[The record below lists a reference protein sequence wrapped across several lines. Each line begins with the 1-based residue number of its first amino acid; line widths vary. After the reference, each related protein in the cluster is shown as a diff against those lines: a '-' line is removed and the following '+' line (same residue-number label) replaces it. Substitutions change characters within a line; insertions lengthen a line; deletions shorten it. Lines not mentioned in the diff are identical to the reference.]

1 MVFSSIPFLFF
12 FFPLFLIIYY
22 LVPFKH
28 KGIRWKNI
36 VLLIFSLIFYAWG
49 EPVYILLMI
58 FSSLVD
64 YYSGKMINK
73 YWHESKNKKLF
84 LILSIIINLGL
95 LGFFKY
101 ADFLIENI
109 NVLFSLNIEPLKLGL
124 PIGISFF
131 TFQTMSYSIDVYRG
145 KVNYEKD
152 FFSFITS
159 V

>member
-64 YYSGKMINK
+64 YYSGK
-73 YWHESKNKKLF
+73 
-84 LILSIIINLGL
+84 LGT
-95 LGFFKY
+95 GFY
-101 ADFLIENI
+101 
-109 NVLFSLNIEPLKLGL
+109 
-124 PIGISFF
+124 
-131 TFQTMSYSIDVYRG
+131 G
-145 KVNYEKD
+145 KVALVHGEMKD
-152 FFSFITS
+152 KIELGREVQKYMEVRNRTDKVIIVNKSTEILL
-159 V
+159 